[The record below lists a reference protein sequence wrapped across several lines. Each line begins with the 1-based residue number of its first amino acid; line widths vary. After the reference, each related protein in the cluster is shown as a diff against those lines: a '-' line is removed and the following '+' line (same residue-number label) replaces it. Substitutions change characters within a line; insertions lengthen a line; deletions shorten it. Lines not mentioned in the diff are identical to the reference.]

1 MEAYEKVVSRA
12 TLNVLPT
19 DYARPT
25 ERRVVDAVTEVL
37 VPASTQEALAQ
48 SSQALNCD
56 AATVAASALI
66 ALLSRWTGDEDILIG
81 GTGINGEHAVLRSSV
96 TQETTLANIV
106 SDVNAGEAF
115 AVEHPTTHGDL
126 RRQFG
131 ELFRLSFVRKNTII
145 PEKDLTLE
153 LQGSTLL
160 IRYNSLLYKE
170 ARMKYLAEELFQ
182 LLEFSGATTR
192 VKEVSL
198 VTKTQ
203 SHLLPDPARDLDWC
217 SYRGAIQD
225 IFHKNATSFP
235 ERVAVT
241 ETNGGNPRVFT
252 YGQLDE
258 ASNELAHALIKSGV
272 QVDDVVTIY
281 AYRGVDLVVAVMG
294 TLKAGATFSV
304 IDPAYPAT
312 RQNIYLSVAKPKALV
327 VLKKAGILPPAV
339 REYIQENLTL
349 KLEVTGLVL
358 GDDGSLSSDTSLGT
372 SKLRSQYPGVSVGPD
387 AHPTLSFTSGSEGIP
402 KGVLGRHFSLA
413 YYFPWMAE
421 TFGLSENDRFT
432 MLSGIAHD
440 PIQRDI
446 FTPLFLGAQLVVP
459 TEADIGT
466 PGQLAQ
472 WMAEE
477 KATVTHLTPAM
488 GQLLSAQA
496 NAKIASLRNAFFVG
510 DVLTRRDCRKLQS
523 LANNTAIINMYGTTE
538 TQRAVSYYRIPSVSE
553 DSVLLQ
559 TLKETVPSGKGM
571 LNVQMLVVNKS
582 NQLCAVGEVGEVY
595 VRAGGLSDGYLS
607 LPDQTAKKFVKNW
620 FPHPVYKD
628 TYVGPNWK
636 GVRDR
641 LYRTGDLGRY
651 LPDGNCEVS
660 GRADDQVKIRGFRI
674 ELGEIN
680 THLGRHPRV
689 RESIVLVRRDKN
701 EEPTLVAY
709 VVPEEDPESAA
720 ESLDE
725 AGPVVRGLVQYR
737 RLLRDIREYLKT
749 KLPTYAVPSL
759 VVPLPRLPLNPNGKI
774 DKPRLPYPD
783 TAQLEL
789 VGKHLPKQQW
799 SPMEARVR
807 DLWLSLLPHRP
818 AVIEPS
824 DNFFDLGGHS
834 ILATKMIFEA
844 RSKLGVPDLQLGSIF
859 SEPTIRGFAKLLSEQ
874 DGGSAYHV
882 ADYSQDARE
891 LAKELPTF
899 PTFKDKTVKTAVL
912 TGGTGFLGSYL
923 ARDLLER
930 GIKVIA
936 LVRAKSREHGKE
948 RLLST
953 LAAYGLHCSTSGLD
967 VLVGS
972 LEKPHWGLSDAE
984 WADLSSK
991 ADLVVHNGAL
1001 VHWVYPYETLRGPNV
1016 EGTVTALELCSIGRP
1031 KRFAFVSSTSVLDKE
1046 EYLELGDDLSDGIP
1060 ESDNLELSATGLGTG
1075 YGQSKW
1081 TGEYLVRAAA
1091 NKGLVSTIVRP
1102 GYIVGDSMTGVCQLD
1117 DFLLR
1122 MLKGCQQIGLYP
1134 TIQNGVNMVPVDHVA
1149 RVVVAASL
1157 NGDRGAVVHVDAH
1170 PRLPFATFLD
1180 SLHTIAGYDVK
1191 PCEYVTWC
1199 AELEKYV
1206 RNTGDSALYPLL
1218 HFVLDNLPQN
1228 TKAPILDDRNA
1239 RKLVPEGTGVSLA
1252 TLATYLSFL
1261 TAIHFLPTP
1270 IKPLPPLNV
1279 SPDVLTKY
1287 SEAGGRSR

>member
-1 MEAYEKVVSRA
+1 MEAYDKVVSQA

-19 DYARPT
+19 DYARPS
-25 ERRVVDAVTEVL
+25 ERRVVDALTEFTLPKSAQDVL
-37 VPASTQEALAQ
+37 KRLSAELDCDPAVV
-48 SSQALNCD
+48 
-56 AATVAASALI
+56 ATAGFI

-81 GTGINGEHAVLRSSV
+81 GTGNNGEHAIFRSTV
-96 TQETTLANIV
+96 TPETTLAQIV
-106 SDVNAGEAF
+106 SEVKKNEKLAIENP
-115 AVEHPTTHGDL
+115 VTHGEL
-126 RRQFG
+126 RTRYG
-131 ELFRLSFVRKNTII
+131 ELFRVLFVRNNTIA

-153 LQGSTLL
+153 LQGDSIK

-170 ARMKYLAEELFQ
+170 IRMKCIFEELIQ
-182 LLEFSGATTR
+182 LLESSDANTKVR
-192 VKEVSL
+192 EVSL
-198 VTKTQ
+198 VTPTQ
-203 SHLLPDPARDLDWC
+203 SHLIPDPSKDLDWS

-225 IFHKNATSFP
+225 IFHENALKFP

-241 ETNGGNPRVFT
+241 ETNEGKPRVFT

-258 ASNELAHALIKSGV
+258 ASNEVAHALIKSGIK
-272 QVDDVVTIY
+272 VDDVVTIY

-312 RQNIYLSVAKPKALV
+312 RQNIYLSVAKPQALI

-339 REYIQENLTL
+339 REYIRENLNL
-349 KLEVTGLVL
+349 KLEITGLVFEN
-358 GDDGSLSSDTSLGT
+358 DGLLSADVPLGT
-372 SKLRSQYPGVSVGPD
+372 ADLRTKYPGVPVGPD

-413 YYFPWMAE
+413 YYFPWMAK
-421 TFGLSENDRFT
+421 TFGLSEKDRFT

-459 TEADIGT
+459 TENDIGT
-466 PGQLAQ
+466 PGQLAE
-472 WMAEE
+472 WMARES
-477 KATVTHLTPAM
+477 ATVTHLTPAM

-496 NAKIASLRNAFFVG
+496 NAKIPSLKNAFFVG
-510 DVLTRRDCRKLQS
+510 DVLTRRDCSKLQS
-523 LANNTAIINMYGTTE
+523 LARNVAIINMYGTTE
-538 TQRAVSYYRIPSVSE
+538 TQRAVSYYRVPSISE
-553 DSVLLQ
+553 DSVFLQ
-559 TLKETVPSGKGM
+559 TLKETIPSGKGM
-571 LNVQMLVVNKS
+571 LNVQMLVVNKN

-607 LPDQTAKKFVKNW
+607 LPDQTAKKFLENW
-620 FPHPVYKD
+620 FPHSAYKD
-628 TYVGPNWK
+628 SYSGPHWK

-680 THLGRHPRV
+680 THLGRHPFV

-701 EEPTLVAY
+701 EEPILVAY
-709 VVPEEDPESAA
+709 VVPEEDPETAA

-725 AGPVVRGLVQYR
+725 AGPVVQGLVQYR
-737 RLLRDIREYLKT
+737 RMLRDIREYLKT
-749 KLPTYAVPSL
+749 KLPSYAVPSL
-759 VVPLPRLPLNPNGKI
+759 VVPLPRLPLNPNGKV

-799 SPMEARVR
+799 TPMEARVR

-818 AVIEPS
+818 AVIEPT

-844 RSKLGVPDLQLGSIF
+844 RSILGVPDLQLGAIF
-859 SEPTIRGFAKLLSEQ
+859 AEPTIKGFAKLISEQ
-874 DGGSAYHV
+874 DDGSASSV
-882 ADYSQDARE
+882 ADYAKDGRE
-891 LAKELPTF
+891 LAKELPSF
-899 PTFKDKTVKTAVL
+899 SPFNLENVSSAVL

-923 ARDLLER
+923 IRDLLQK
-930 GIKVIA
+930 GIKVTA
-936 LVRAKSREHGKE
+936 LVRAKSRDHGME

-953 LAAYGLHCSTSGLD
+953 LAAYGLECSTNNLD
-967 VLVGS
+967 VVVGS
-972 LEKPHWGLSDAE
+972 LEKPHWGMSDAE
-984 WADLSSK
+984 WAQLASNT
-991 ADLVVHNGAL
+991 DLVVHNGAL

-1016 EGTVTALELCSIGRP
+1016 EGTVTALDLCSIGRP
-1031 KRFAFVSSTSVLDKE
+1031 KRFVFVSSTSVLDKE
-1046 EYLELGDDLSDGIP
+1046 AYLELGDDLPNGVP
-1060 ESDNLELSATGLGTG
+1060 ESDPLELSATGLGTG

-1081 TGEYLVRAAA
+1081 VGEYLVRAAA
-1091 NKGLVSTIVRP
+1091 SKGLTGSIVRP
-1102 GYIVGDSMTGVCQLD
+1102 GYIVGDSVTGVCQLD

-1134 TIQNGVNMVPVDHVA
+1134 SIQNGVNMVPVDHVA
-1149 RVVVAASL
+1149 RIVIAAALHGKAGCVAQ
-1157 NGDRGAVVHVDAH
+1157 VDAH
-1170 PRLPFATFLD
+1170 PRLPFATFLS
-1180 SLHTIAGYDVK
+1180 SLQTLAGYDVK
-1191 PCEYVTWC
+1191 SCEYVTWC

-1206 RNTGDSALYPLL
+1206 RRTGDSALYPLL
-1218 HFVLDNLPQN
+1218 HFVLDNLPQD
-1228 TKAPILDDRNA
+1228 TKAPILDDSNA
-1239 RKLVPEGTGVSLA
+1239 RALVPETSGVNEA
-1252 TLATYLSFL
+1252 TLAVYLSFL
-1261 TAIHFLPTP
+1261 TAIHFLPQS
-1270 IKPLPPLNV
+1270 IKPLPALKV
-1279 SPDVLTKY
+1279 SKEVLAKY